1 MKPRTKGYYLTDTT
15 IRHILVALI
24 LLLFSL
30 LLLSALIT
38 RDPTLF
44 SWCSGPGMA
53 LAAVYKYY
61 FRRRTHPPYI
71 G

>member
-1 MKPRTKGYYLTDTT
+1 MKPRTKEYYQTETT
-15 IRHILVALI
+15 VRRILVVVI

-30 LLLSALIT
+30 LLLSAFIT
-38 RDPTLF
+38 RDPELF

-61 FRRRTHPPYI
+61 FRRRTLPPY
-71 G
+71 GG